1 MGDISRNYPYLYH
14 AQLFGILRVG
24 GRWRGVALLELE
36 IQRHGETSDWDSEGI
51 GSGGCS
57 GDRQDCERTNKM
69 THC

>member
-1 MGDISRNYPYLYH
+1 ME
-14 AQLFGILRVG
+14 G
-24 GRWRGVALLELE
+24 GALLELE